1 MDCESSRS
9 TRYTSLTPSID
20 PYEESLLPKLPH
32 SIELFQAHVAQA
44 FRHARMLLL
53 IAVPPFLCSLGHPI
67 DVDDVHVSVDR
78 KSKEV
83 SHTLEIAVELAREHK
98 EERNR

>member
-1 MDCESSRS
+1 
-9 TRYTSLTPSID
+9 
-20 PYEESLLPKLPH
+20 
-32 SIELFQAHVAQA
+32 
-44 FRHARMLLL
+44 MLLL